1 VGDGGREVAGEKTP
15 TPESFSLENMESS
28 SPESSAKAFD
38 SSSAVLVSQRSG
50 GVVGLLASAVDAA
63 ESGSGDDEEVSSMRI
78 EGMVSLVMTGLS
90 VVDAFATSTTPSV
103 RAMTY
108 DDISSIPRMAPGKMN
123 RNAKTRREDDILA
136 THDEGS

>member
-38 SSSAVLVSQRSG
+38 SSSAVSQRSG
-50 GVVGLLASAVDAA
+50 GVVALLASAVDAA